1 MSQSFW
7 SHGLHRVGFPSCTI
21 SRSLLKFMSI
31 ESVMPSNHLVLWWPF
46 FCPQSFPAS
55 VSFPMSQLFVSGGQS
70 IGASASVLPMNIQ
83 VWFPLGLAGLIFLQS
98 KGLSRIFITIIG
110 KYQFFGSQPSLWS
123 NSHIHTW
130 LLEKNIALTRWT
142 FVSKVMSLKSL
153 TMVAFL
159 SIFSL
164 QICQYFYILCALM
177 LSTYILIIV
186 ITFCWIEPFFII

>member
-1 MSQSFW
+1 MPQSFW

-83 VWFPLGLAGLIFLQS
+83 GWFPLGLTGLISLES
-98 KGLSRIFITIIG
+98 KGLSRIFFSITVW
-110 KYQFFGSQPSLWS
+110 KHKFFGTILFLIFPH
-123 NSHIHTW
+123 SHLELSGFYIFTYLLDTNPVFW
-130 LLEKNIALTRWT
+130 LLLPYLCVPFLPWLAAVWT
-142 FVSKVMSLKSL
+142 
-153 TMVAFL
+153 
-159 SIFSL
+159 
-164 QICQYFYILCALM
+164 CAL
-177 LSTYILIIV
+177 
-186 ITFCWIEPFFII
+186 